1 MKSTLNWRLGLSWS
15 LATIAGLI
23 LGLVILFAGLGA
35 AINNASPF
43 VFGLVLGCTLGFG
56 CAIMQWVA
64 LRQFVSPWWI
74 AATFA
79 AWAMFWA
86 VNLAGFLGRGSGVIG
101 KILEGIGHGALFG
114 GLLGFLQWLVL
125 RRQVQNAYWWIIATI
140 LGWSIGAALGDGIK
154 AALGSEAPIEL
165 VIGFLVSTVVTAIAL
180 ARLFPISPPPA
191 FSAKTG
197 ME

>member
-1 MKSTLNWRLGLSWS
+1 MKSTLNWKLGLWWS
-15 LATIAGLI
+15 LATIGGLI

-43 VFGLVLGCTLGFG
+43 VFGLVLGCTFGLG

-64 LRQFVSPWWI
+64 LQQFVSPWWI

-79 AWAMFWA
+79 AWAIFWT
-86 VNLAGFLGRGSGVIG
+86 VNLAGLLGTGSGVTG

-114 GLLGFLQWLVL
+114 GLLGLFQWLVL
-125 RRQVQNAYWWIIATI
+125 RRETQNAHWWMIANV

-154 AALGSEAPIEL
+154 AALGSEGPIEL
-165 VIGFLVSTVVTAIAL
+165 VIAFIISTVVTAIAL
-180 ARLFPISPPPA
+180 ARLFPLSPTPSFTA
-191 FSAKTG
+191 ETG